1 MFRSTQALP
10 TVKPH
15 RCPGPIV
22 ALQNSTGTQRGHFT
36 PQGRPKRKSERAH
49 CCDISGD
56 LFEWKRSRQ
65 PCNKLASTRYFHP
78 KNGQSY

>member
-22 ALQNSTGTQRGHFT
+22 SLQDSTGTQHGHFT
-36 PQGRPKRKSERAH
+36 PHGRPKRKSERTH
-49 CCDISGD
+49 QSDISRD
-56 LFEWKRSRQ
+56 LFQ
-65 PCNKLASTRYFHP
+65 
-78 KNGQSY
+78 

>member
-22 ALQNSTGTQRGHFT
+22 ALQGPSRAISRLEDAQRGSQKGCT
-36 PQGRPKRKSERAH
+36 TVTSAE
-49 CCDISGD
+49 ISLNENAAG
-56 LFEWKRSRQ
+56 
-65 PCNKLASTRYFHP
+65 NYVT
-78 KNGQSY
+78 N

>member
-22 ALQNSTGTQRGHFT
+22 AYVTLQGPSRAISRLKDAQRSS
-36 PQGRPKRKSERAH
+36 QKGRTSVTSAE
-49 CCDISGD
+49 ISLNEHTAG
-56 LFEWKRSRQ
+56 S
-65 PCNKLASTRYFHP
+65 CVTN
-78 KNGQSY
+78 